1 MKINKK
7 FILSLLLP
15 AMFISITKLASADTF
30 QVTFT
35 DPSELSSSVSLTLQ
49 YGLNKNA
56 YEAGESLYP
65 TVYVNPKADIRCAN
79 GATHSQTLYMY
90 LYNLEIGKPDKNNYL
105 YLKQMNSS
113 PLFYMDSSGTNLYL
127 NDKVVFNAYNTYSVN
142 ITEPYTGKSIK
153 NLQINKIES
162 ARIDSQGNILG
173 TFDYAGEVS
182 SDYSYSSG
190 SQYRTVSGTAYDELL
205 VTASEALSIAGSYS
219 KGLEAETYIPKLV
232 TVNTYQRPILTGT
245 HVYGNATIPSLIAI
259 PQNAEIGEYV
269 AQLKFRPS
277 YTSYTPSTGSVNTG
291 TWNISA
297 PKPSEPTPTEPTPTY
312 KTCPDGSRILS
323 TQTCPSVTYK
333 TCLDGTRI
341 PSTQTCYKTCPDGSS
356 IPETQTCP
364 KVLREIC
371 PNGTSVPIGSEC
383 PMLYMFESKN
393 NLVFNDVLEFLGI
406 KKASARA
413 IDAEMIMMNGGGGGG
428 GGSSTYTPPPDTCGT
443 SWWCKIS
450 FYEIPLSQSFEI
462 ISSNTSPS
470 VLIN

>member
-90 LYNLEIGKPDKNNYL
+90 LYNFEIGKPNTSSYL
-105 YLKQMNSS
+105 YLKQINSA
-113 PLFYMDSSGTNLYL
+113 PDFYLDSTSKYLYVEGTQIFSIWDTAALDLRYNYVPVEDIGITSELTNVYVDSSRNIRASFSYSGYVNGSYITDYADDVIIVNKAFY
-127 NDKVVFNAYNTYSVN
+127 VVPPSISTYSQATV
-142 ITEPYTGKSIK
+142 YTST
-153 NLQINKIES
+153 L
-162 ARIDSQGNILG
+162 
-173 TFDYAGEVS
+173 T
-182 SDYSYSSG
+182 
-190 SQYRTVSGTAYDELL
+190 
-205 VTASEALSIAGSYS
+205 
-219 KGLEAETYIPKLV
+219 
-232 TVNTYQRPILTGT
+232 TVNTYQRPILSGT
-245 HVYGNATIPSLIAI
+245 YVYGSESVPSSVNIPT
-259 PQNAEIGEYV
+259 NAETGSYV

-291 TWNISA
+291 TWNTSSV
-297 PKPSEPTPTEPTPTY
+297 PKPSEPTPSEPTPTY

-333 TCLDGTRI
+333 TC
-341 PSTQTCYKTCPDGSS
+341 PDGSS
-356 IPETQTCP
+356 IPSTQTCP

-371 PNGTSVPIGSEC
+371 PDGTSVPLGSEC

-406 KKASARA
+406 KKASAIA
-413 IDAEMIMMNGGGGGG
+413 IAAETIMINGGGGGG
-428 GGSSTYTPPPDTCGT
+428 GGSGTYTPPPTTCGT

-470 VLIN
+470 VLVN

>member
-35 DPSELSSSVSLTLQ
+35 DPSESSSSVSLTLQ
-49 YGLNKNA
+49 YSLNKNA
-56 YEAGESLYP
+56 YKAGESLYP

-79 GATHSQTLYMY
+79 GVTHSQTLYMY

-105 YLKQMNSS
+105 YLNQMSSS
-113 PLFYMDSSGTNLYL
+113 PLFYMDNSGTNLYL
-127 NDKVVFNAYNTYSVN
+127 NDKVVFNVYNGYSVN
-142 ITEPYTGKSIK
+142 ITEPYTNESIEDF
-153 NLQINKIES
+153 QINKIES
-162 ARIDSQGNILG
+162 ARIDYQGNILG
-173 TFDYAGEVS
+173 TFHYTGQV

-219 KGLEAETYIPKLV
+219 KELEAETYIPKLV

-245 HVYGNATIPSLIAI
+245 HVYGNATIQSAVAI

-297 PKPSEPTPTEPTPTY
+297 PKPSEPTLTEPTPIY

-341 PSTQTCYKTCPDGSS
+341 PSTQTCYKTCPDGTSVLE
-356 IPETQTCP
+356 IKTCP
-364 KVLREIC
+364 KVLREVC
-371 PNGTSVPIGSEC
+371 PDGTSVPFGSEC

-406 KKASARA
+406 KKASAKA
-413 IDAEMIMMNGGGGGG
+413 IAAEMIMMNGGGGGG
-428 GGSSTYTPPPDTCGT
+428 GSSGTYTPPPDTCGT
-443 SWWCKIS
+443 YWWCKIS

>member
-142 ITEPYTGKSIK
+142 ITEPYTGKSIE

-173 TFDYAGEVS
+173 TFDYAGEV

-277 YTSYTPSTGSVNTG
+277 YISYTPSTGSVNTG

-341 PSTQTCYKTCPDGSS
+341 PSTQTCYKTCWDGSS
-356 IPETQTCP
+356 IPETQACP
-364 KVLREIC
+364 RVLRELC
-371 PNGTSVPIGSEC
+371 PDGTSVPLGSKC

>member
-127 NDKVVFNAYNTYSVN
+127 NDKVVFNAYNAYSVN
-142 ITEPYTGKSIK
+142 ITEPYTGKSIED
-153 NLQINKIES
+153 LQINKIES

-173 TFDYAGEVS
+173 TFNYTGQV
-182 SDYSYSSG
+182 SDYSYS
-190 SQYRTVSGTAYDELL
+190 YRTVSGTAYDELL

-277 YTSYTPSTGSVNTG
+277 YISYTSSTGSVNTG

-341 PSTQTCYKTCPDGSS
+341 PSTQTCYKTCWDGSS
-356 IPETQTCP
+356 IPETQACP
-364 KVLREIC
+364 RVLRELC
-371 PNGTSVPIGSEC
+371 PDGTSVPLGSKC